1 MSKETHSTLEIQTL
15 PEKTVLKEAL
25 SALKQSLMVH
35 PIVQFLESF
44 DSFFKKK
51 KKALKV
57 HEVLFSPGEN
67 PYFYIISSGALS
79 VSQFTPTGEKKE
91 VGRVYAGSFIG
102 EGVLFDRNQK
112 DVEAVAIGEGTSV
125 VALTKSDIVYLE
137 RENPE
142 KILSLYKHIIE
153 ISNGRLL
160 ESGKELASL
169 YEMNMKIDQLSRLGD
184 QWFKEIIDHIEKTI
198 HVDYIISIEKHPAVP
213 GLLIYKYNSRFP
225 SVWPINQKV
234 ATEITGTEEAMEII
248 SNGNILGTHETD
260 NLYLLPLKT
269 RESLKG
275 YFILGK
281 KNHGVFGD
289 TDIRMMK
296 NIAPL
301 LGSMIEN
308 NQTLA
313 EKKAM
318 GFKQLH

>member
-184 QWFKEIIDHIEKTI
+184 Q
-198 HVDYIISIEKHPAVP
+198 
-213 GLLIYKYNSRFP
+213 
-225 SVWPINQKV
+225 
-234 ATEITGTEEAMEII
+234 
-248 SNGNILGTHETD
+248 
-260 NLYLLPLKT
+260 
-269 RESLKG
+269 
-275 YFILGK
+275 
-281 KNHGVFGD
+281 
-289 TDIRMMK
+289 
-296 NIAPL
+296 
-301 LGSMIEN
+301 
-308 NQTLA
+308 
-313 EKKAM
+313 
-318 GFKQLH
+318 

>member
-1 MSKETHSTLEIQTL
+1 
-15 PEKTVLKEAL
+15 
-25 SALKQSLMVH
+25 
-35 PIVQFLESF
+35 
-44 DSFFKKK
+44 
-51 KKALKV
+51 
-57 HEVLFSPGEN
+57 
-67 PYFYIISSGALS
+67 
-79 VSQFTPTGEKKE
+79 
-91 VGRVYAGSFIG
+91 
-102 EGVLFDRNQK
+102 
-112 DVEAVAIGEGTSV
+112 
-125 VALTKSDIVYLE
+125 
-137 RENPE
+137 
-142 KILSLYKHIIE
+142 
-153 ISNGRLL
+153 
-160 ESGKELASL
+160 
-169 YEMNMKIDQLSRLGD
+169 
-184 QWFKEIIDHIEKTI
+184 
-198 HVDYIISIEKHPAVP
+198 
-213 GLLIYKYNSRFP
+213 LLIYKYNSRFP